1 MKKLTREF
9 VLKTIKDGTMPA
21 VKCTT
26 SKAAADYAR
35 AFYGDDIEIYESTF
49 IILLNHASNTIGWA
63 KISQGGVASTIVDV
77 KIVCKYAI
85 DALASGVIFV
95 HNHPSGVLR
104 SSVMDDNLTR
114 KLKEALAICDV
125 RLLDSIILAPD
136 GAYYSYNDN
145 DKL

>member
-9 VLKTIKDGTMPA
+9 VLKTIKDGAMPA

-35 AFYGDDIEIYESTF
+35 AFYGDDIEIYESAF
-49 IILLNHASNTIGWA
+49 IILLNRANNTIGWA
-63 KISQGGVASTIVDV
+63 KISQGGTAGTFVDV

-85 DALASGVIFV
+85 ESLASGVIFV
-95 HNHPSGVLR
+95 HNHPSGELR

-136 GAYYSYNDN
+136 GTYYSYM
-145 DKL
+145 DKGKL